1 MTMTAAIPPTS
12 TGRPTMIIDDF
23 VLRALVAAAGI
34 ALLCGPLGAVLV
46 WRRMA
51 YFGDAL
57 SHSALLGIALGLA
70 IGTAPHVMIVIVCAA
85 IALCLSFLEGQRSL
99 AIDTFLGIMA
109 HGALAGGLVALSFVQ
124 GARLDLMAYLFGDI
138 LAVTW
143 VETAW
148 IYAGVAMGLVILT
161 AVWRRLLAVTVHEDL
176 ARAEGISVG
185 LVRAAYMLLIAIVIA
200 VAMRVVGVLLV
211 TALLIIPAA
220 AARRRARSPEG
231 MALRAAAL
239 GLIAGVAGIAA
250 SYIWDSP
257 AGPSIVVAAVALFLA
272 SFALPR
278 RI

>member
-1 MTMTAAIPPTS
+1 MIVPTPAIQ
-12 TGRPTMIIDDF
+12 TGAPIMIIDDF

-85 IALCLSFLEGQRSL
+85 IALGLSFLEGQRSL
-99 AIDTFLGIMA
+99 AIDTLLGIMA

-124 GARLDLMAYLFGDI
+124 GVRLDLMAYLFGDI

-143 VETAW
+143 AETGW
-148 IYAGVAMGLVILT
+148 IYAGVAVGLLILT
-161 AVWRRLLAVTVHEDL
+161 AVWQRLLAVTVHEDL
-176 ARAEGISVG
+176 ARAEGIWVG

-231 MALRAAAL
+231 MALRAAGI
-239 GLIAGVAGIAA
+239 GLVAAIAGIAA
-250 SYIWDSP
+250 SWFWDSP
-257 AGPSIVVAAVALFLA
+257 AGPSIVVAAVLIFLA

>member
-1 MTMTAAIPPTS
+1 MN
-12 TGRPTMIIDDF
+12 IDDF

-70 IGTAPHVMIVIVCAA
+70 IGAAPHFTIVIVCAA
-85 IALCLSFLEGQRSL
+85 IALALSFLEGQRSL
-99 AIDTFLGIMA
+99 AIDTLLGIMA

-143 VETAW
+143 GEVTW
-148 IYAGVAMGLVILT
+148 IYAGVAAGLVILT
-161 AVWRRLLAVTVHEDL
+161 LVWRQLLAVTVHEDL
-176 ARAEGISVG
+176 ARAEGIRVG
-185 LVRAAYMLLIAIVIA
+185 LVRAAFMLLIAIVIA

-220 AARRRARSPEG
+220 AARRRAGSPES
-231 MALRAAAL
+231 MAVRAAL
-239 GLIAGVAGIAA
+239 TGLFAAIAGIGA
-250 SYIWDSP
+250 SYLWDSP
-257 AGPSIVVAAVALFLA
+257 AGPSVVVAAVLIFVL
-272 SFALPR
+272 SLALPR